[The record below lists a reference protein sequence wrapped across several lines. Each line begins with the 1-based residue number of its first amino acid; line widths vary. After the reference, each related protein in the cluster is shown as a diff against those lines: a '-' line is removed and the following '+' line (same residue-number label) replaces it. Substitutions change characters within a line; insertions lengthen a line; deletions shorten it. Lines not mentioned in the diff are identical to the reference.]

1 MANHLRHLREA
12 RAVSLLSDFEKVHI
26 GCVLVYN
33 NRVIA
38 AGHNSN
44 KSHTIQMKYNKYRSL
59 RGHKIEHKIHAETM
73 AMQKLAHF
81 DIDYRKVVC
90 YNYREGK
97 DGRPMLSRPCPS
109 CMRMLQDLGIR
120 KVIYST
126 ETEVGWCEE
135 RIA

>member
-1 MANHLRHLREA
+1 MANHLRHLAEA
-12 RAVSLLSDFEKVHI
+12 RAVSLLSDFDRVHI

-33 NRVIA
+33 NRVVS

-44 KSHTIQMKYNKYRSL
+44 KSHTLQMKYNKYRRL
-59 RGHKIEHKIHAETM
+59 YGDKIIHALHAETM
-73 AMQKLAHF
+73 AVQKITHF
-81 DIDYRKVVC
+81 DVDYRKVVC

-120 KVIYST
+120 KIVYST
-126 ETEVGWCEE
+126 NNENGFCEE
-135 RIA
+135 RI